1 MKKQLSGLLQQ
12 LGKKRM
18 LYMTCG
24 VLVVLVAAFAAGSV
38 YGRYAHRESGVGA
51 VTAKNFYFSS
61 DYLTNE
67 GAVYALNAGTDGTAS
82 VTFSVRNWED
92 ALRISDH
99 DIKFLVTVTEEGSQI
114 SAKEHTLTAVTE
126 PLTAVK
132 QSITLSELQ
141 PGKNYTVT
149 VTTQP
154 IDGKGYSET
163 LSATFTVLPL
173 KSNVFMHLD
182 TSDPAVVVL
191 TVWAENVV
199 GSAVV
204 SVPAGLIPDGT
215 DPVQQS
221 IDNYS
226 AGEYTAFAVT
236 DTGSFAAPY
245 SSRTYR
251 FFVDDPGYDLSAIHV
266 TVNGIKAEKKST
278 IG

>member
-1 MKKQLSGLLQQ
+1 MKKRLSGLLCQM
-12 LGKKRM
+12 GKKRM

-67 GAVYALNAGTDGTAS
+67 GGAYSLNAGADGRAS
-82 VTFSVRNWED
+82 VTFSIRNWED

-99 DIKFLVTVTEEGSQI
+99 DIKFLVTVTEGETQLS
-114 SAKEHTLTAVTE
+114 SEEHTLAAVTE
-126 PLTAVK
+126 PLTAVE
-132 QSITLSELQ
+132 QSITLTKLR

-154 IDGKGYSET
+154 IEGKGYSET

-173 KSNVFMHLD
+173 KNKVFMHLD
-182 TSDPAVVVL
+182 TSDPAGVVL
-191 TVWAENVV
+191 TVWTENVA
-199 GSAVV
+199 GAAVIG
-204 SVPAGLIPDGT
+204 VPAGLIPDGT

-221 IDNYS
+221 IVNYS
-226 AGEYTAFAVT
+226 AGKYAEFTAT
-236 DTGSFAAPY
+236 DTESFKAPY

-251 FFVDDPGYDLSAIHV
+251 FFVDDPGYDLSKIHV
-266 TVNGIKAEKKST
+266 TVDGIEAEKKST